1 MILLSR
7 VVNER
12 IISSP
17 VIKPFPL
24 SKQNCFSSAST
35 DLEKLK
41 MRFQHFFYII
51 LVVCTSLLLINGQ
64 KAGKNW
70 RRKMQRHNCL
80 QRRCMP
86 LHSRVPFP

>member
-1 MILLSR
+1 
-7 VVNER
+7 
-12 IISSP
+12 
-17 VIKPFPL
+17 
-24 SKQNCFSSAST
+24 
-35 DLEKLK
+35 

-64 KAGKNW
+64 KAGKQFQW
-70 RRKMQRHNCL
+70 LRRRKMQRHNCL